1 MNTSYLRLSFFKSWL
16 FVIAILALVVR
27 LWNLGS
33 ESITADEVSALLR
46 LQYASFGEMLENGVR
61 PDGHPAFVQIL
72 LWFWTHLFGDS
83 EWVVRL
89 PFALAGTGA
98 VIFTGYIGK
107 KWFGQTAG
115 LLAAACLA
123 LLEFSIMYSQLARPY
138 AFGLFFGLWA
148 VLAWTNLL
156 CAEKPSRKHVFVY
169 ALATALAMYTH
180 YFSFLLVVLV
190 GFSGLFLM
198 RSHNWKMYLSAG
210 VLAVLLW
217 LPHLSFSLTQIQT
230 GGVGGPGGWLA
241 APTPDFIA
249 QHFYVTW
256 NHSWK
261 LVLIFLGIGILGFF
275 MSGKAQFSKYHVLAF
290 FWFVLPL
297 AIGYAYSVWRNPVL
311 QHSVLL
317 FSFPF
322 LLLLVFS
329 SWKSLIRPH
338 ASALGLLLVLGGL
351 FTHTMYLR
359 NYKLTNHFGRLR
371 ELVVVK
377 LNLEESHGKE
387 NVAAY
392 FNVDAPYFLGYYEK
406 QLGRKMSNVLG
417 TINNGFS
424 ELIDIKKAVNTTS
437 ANYFI
442 YGWSTRFSPGE
453 AENIIL
459 EKFPYL
465 VGRDIWF
472 NSAVYVFSKQPP
484 MATNGSNK
492 QIFET
497 QTNFTVPKA
506 GWAAT
511 IPEML
516 VQQNTNRQLADSTQ
530 QDSTTILAETPT
542 LKLDS
547 SHNFSPMFSSKLGKL
562 LFNPDQEIEV
572 IGVARQLS
580 AKNNATLVIQVKRG
594 DSLMFW
600 SGMESRYQVDTTNN
614 AEKTWYFRTRLPEN
628 LRQSDEINVFVWC
641 MKGDLWLESLRVR
654 TWTGHTHI
662 YGPRPDYAQ

>member
-1 MNTSYLRLSFFKSWL
+1 VNTSYQRISFFNSWL
-16 FVIAILALVVR
+16 FILAIIALVVR

-33 ESITADEVSALLR
+33 VSMTADEVSALLR

-61 PDGHPAFVQIL
+61 PDGHPAFVQVL

-83 EWVVRL
+83 EFAVRL
-89 PFALAGTGA
+89 PFALAGTGT
-98 VIFTGYIGK
+98 VIFVGIIGK
-107 KWFGQTAG
+107 KWFGPVAG
-115 LLAAACLA
+115 LLAATFLA
-123 LLEFSIMYSQLARPY
+123 MLEFSIIYSQLARPY

-156 CAEKPSRKHVFVY
+156 CAEKPNRKHVFVY

-190 GFSGLFLM
+190 GFSGLLVM
-198 RSHNWKMYLSAG
+198 RAHNWKMYLSAG

-217 LPHLSFSLTQIQT
+217 LPHLNFSLTQVQT

-241 APTPDFIA
+241 APTPDFIP
-249 QHFYVTW
+249 QHIYVTF

-261 LVLIFLGIGILGFF
+261 LAMIAMGIGILGLL
-275 MSGKAQFSKYHVLAF
+275 MSGKQRFGKYHILAF
-290 FWFVLPL
+290 LWFVLPL
-297 AIGYAYSVWRNPVL
+297 VIGYFYSVWRNPVL

-322 LLLLVFS
+322 LLLLIFS
-329 SWKSLIRPH
+329 AWQNLIRPH
-338 ASALGLLLVLGGL
+338 VSATGLLLVITGL
-351 FTHTMYLR
+351 FIHTFSMR
-359 NYKLTNHFGRLR
+359 DYKLTNHFGRLR
-371 ELVVVK
+371 ELVALK
-377 LNLEESHGKE
+377 LNYEKTEGKE

-406 QLGRKMSNVLG
+406 QFGKKMSNVLG

-424 ELIDIKKAVNTTS
+424 ELLDLKKAVKTTK

-459 EKFPYL
+459 EKFPHL
-465 VGRDIWF
+465 VERTIWF

-484 MATNGSNK
+484 MTAAKSNK

-497 QTNFTVPKA
+497 QTNFLSPQKD
-506 GWAAT
+506 WA
-511 IPEML
+511 
-516 VQQNTNRQLADSTQ
+516 NTNSAMLFQEPIDSTSQ
-530 QDSTTILAETPT
+530 NSTQILRAAPI

-547 SHNFSPMFSSKLGKL
+547 AHNYSPMFSSTLGKL
-562 LFNPDQEIEV
+562 LVNPDQEIEV
-572 IGVARQLS
+572 IAEAQQLT
-580 AKNNATLVIQVKRG
+580 AKNNATIVIQVKRG
-594 DSLMFW
+594 DSLLFW
-600 SGMESRYQVDTTNN
+600 SGMESRYQTDTLSN
-614 AEKTWYFRTRLPEN
+614 AEKKWYFRTRLPEN

-641 MKGDLWLESLRVR
+641 MKGDLLLENLHIR
-654 TWTGHTHI
+654 TWTGHTQI
-662 YGPRPDYAQ
+662 YGPRADYAQ